1 MKGNQLL
8 RKEFTEII
16 KVKNINSNYCGLI
29 RTDFICRDVL
39 WAFWDPYK
47 QLDDLPVAVVNLDK
61 GAVFDGKP
69 IEVGKGL
76 VDNLKDN
83 KSFKWEFV
91 SEKEAK
97 KGMEGRKYYML
108 VRIPD
113 DSQVTLQR
121 Y

>member
-8 RKEFTEII
+8 RKEFMEII
-16 KVKNINSNYCGLI
+16 KVKILI
-29 RTDFICRDVL
+29 PIIAVLFVPILYAGMFL

-61 GAVFDGKP
+61 GAVFDGKS

-91 SEKEAK
+91 SEKK
-97 KGMEGRKYYML
+97 RRKEWK
-108 VRIPD
+108 VESI
-113 DSQVTLQR
+113 TC
-121 Y
+121 